1 MARYTAQLTSAAA
14 ISSGTAFAWL
24 GYSSTVGLR
33 LRRVIVGTIAGTSAP
48 SSQQLQVGINIT
60 SSGSPASP
68 TNVTVQS
75 KMNPAYASNANNL
88 ISAWS
93 TPPTLASADTVTLA
107 FNSQSGGDFP
117 WELPE
122 DFWASAVPGSNVGF
136 AFVNRVNALPS
147 GMSYT
152 LTAEWEE

>member
-1 MARYTAQLTSAAA
+1 MARYTAQLTSSAA

-33 LRRVIVGTIAGTSAP
+33 LRRVILGTIAGTSAP

-60 SSGSPASP
+60 SSGSQSGP
-68 TNVTVQS
+68 TNATVQS
-75 KMNPAYASNANNL
+75 KMNPAFAANANNL

-93 TPPTLASADTVTLA
+93 VAPTLASADTVTLA
-107 FNSQSGGDFP
+107 FNSQSGGDWP
-117 WELPE
+117 WEVPE
-122 DFWASAVPGSNVGF
+122 DFWPSSVPAGNVGF

-152 LTAEWEE
+152 LTCEWEE